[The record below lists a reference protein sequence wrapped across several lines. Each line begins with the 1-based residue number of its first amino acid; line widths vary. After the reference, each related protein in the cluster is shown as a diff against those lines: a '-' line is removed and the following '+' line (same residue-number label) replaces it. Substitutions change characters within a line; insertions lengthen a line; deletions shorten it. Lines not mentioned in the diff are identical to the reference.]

1 MHEALH
7 AWDSQIPQKPKR
19 RLRKA
24 QRDLEKAMSGPMT
37 DENEA
42 TAKEMANLIEL
53 LLEQDEVYW
62 AQRSRANWMH
72 QGDRNTSFSIISPR
86 LRKKN
91 TISKLKHDNGIWVEG
106 IDALKPLILNYFTN
120 LFSSEVHVVDPAML
134 EKINPRVDNDMNNLF
149 LAPFDVDDVKKVAF
163 SIGDLKAPG
172 PDGLHAVFY
181 KMFWDICGVAIT
193 QEVFQALNS
202 GIIPDYWNNTT
213 IVLIPKVDD
222 PENKQ
227 YCPIN
232 LCNVIHKII
241 SKMLAHRLKGIL
253 PDIISP
259 MQSAFVPGKIIA
271 DNILVACESIHA
283 IKNKRNGSNGWCAVK
298 LDMHKAY
305 DRVE

>member
-1 MHEALH
+1 
-7 AWDSQIPQKPKR
+7 
-19 RLRKA
+19 
-24 QRDLEKAMSGPMT
+24 
-37 DENEA
+37 
-42 TAKEMANLIEL
+42 
-53 LLEQDEVYW
+53 
-62 AQRSRANWMH
+62 MH

-283 IKNKRNGSNGWCAVK
+283 IKNKRNDSNGWCAVK